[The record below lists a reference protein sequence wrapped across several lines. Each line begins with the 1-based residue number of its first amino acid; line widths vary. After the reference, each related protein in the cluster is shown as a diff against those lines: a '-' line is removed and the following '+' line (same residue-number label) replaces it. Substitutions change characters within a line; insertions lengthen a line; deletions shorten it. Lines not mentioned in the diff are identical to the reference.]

1 MAMTA
6 GEFMR
11 KLKEA
16 IKAEGYTSNNVI
28 ITGVGYK
35 GSCFEVNL
43 TDSHYENPM
52 TIYLDEN

>member
-1 MAMTA
+1 MTA

-11 KLKEA
+11 MLKDA

-28 ITGVGYK
+28 ITGIECK
-35 GSCFEVNL
+35 GSCFVVNL

>member
-1 MAMTA
+1 MTV

-28 ITGVGYK
+28 ITGIDCK

-43 TDSHYENPM
+43 TDSHYENAM